1 MTPLAQPERLTTDRG
16 REHSRMG
23 QVAAAP
29 PLVETSATAEA
40 RSASRLPASLVPSI
54 TAVRLSPHGAD
65 ATLLNISASGVLV
78 ECATRFRLG
87 TAVTAVFEGTFSPSS
102 VEGRVA
108 RSCVATMNKNG
119 VLRYHIGIAF
129 NKPIP
134 LQEAPTAA
142 VRQPEATP
150 QTPSAT
156 PARSVVSNRW

>member
-1 MTPLAQPERLTTDRG
+1 MTPLAQPERLTTERG
-16 REHSRMG
+16 REQSLVRP
-23 QVAAAP
+23 VATAS
-29 PLVETSATAEA
+29 PLVETSVTAEA
-40 RSASRLPASLVPSI
+40 RSAPRLPASLVTSI

-78 ECATRFRLG
+78 ECTTRFRLG

-134 LQEAPTAA
+134 LEEAPAA
-142 VRQPEATP
+142 AIQQPAATPEA
-150 QTPSAT
+150 PSA
-156 PARSVVSNRW
+156 PPVRPIVSNRW

>member
-1 MTPLAQPERLTTDRG
+1 VTPLAQPERLTTDRG

-108 RSCVATMNKNG
+108 R
-119 VLRYHIGIAF
+119 YHIGIAF